1 MKVLF
6 VGGGK
11 RVELAQQFIKRGHTV
26 DAYELDQHV
35 PIATE
40 AGRVIQ
46 GYSWNDPRFFSHLFT
61 ISQDYD
67 LILPLHDGAVEALS
81 GIEDMEM
88 FTQDGWRSLQK
99 FCVSSKFAS
108 DMSCD
113 KSKLEEELRSLSWY
127 PSPKLFQPAIIK
139 PSKGFSS
146 KGIKISNRWLGFTPK
161 DHVAQRFIP
170 GGKEYTIDCY
180 FSRIGRLID
189 WVPRRRLEVSSGEV
203 TKSITVA
210 KRSGF
215 ERILWYLE
223 QNYDFRGPVTVQVI
237 EEEHK
242 KTPHSD
248 ILERFFLMEIN
259 ARLGGGAT
267 LSLAAGFDMIKL
279 LEFEYSQNK
288 VVSEYTS
295 NWREGVYLARSYRDA
310 VFDMNSEEVREQ
322 P

>member
-11 RVELAQQFIKRGHTV
+11 RVELAQQFKRRGHTV
-26 DAYELDQHV
+26 DAYELDQYV

-40 AGRVIQ
+40 VGKVIQ
-46 GYSWNDPRFFSHLFT
+46 GYPWNDPRFFQQLSA
-61 ISQDYD
+61 IYQDYD

-88 FTQDGWRSLQK
+88 FTQNGWRSLQK

-146 KGIKISNRWLGFTPK
+146 KGIKISNRWLGFTPR

-180 FSRIGRLID
+180 FSFFGRLID
-189 WVPRRRLEVSSGEV
+189 WVPRRRLEVTGGEV

-237 EEEHK
+237 EEERK
-242 KTPHSD
+242 SGIPT
-248 ILERFFLMEIN
+248 FFLMEIN

-267 LSLAAGFDMIKL
+267 LSIAAGFDMIKL
-279 LEFEYSQNK
+279 LEFEYGQNK
-288 VVSEYTS
+288 VVSEYNS
-295 NWREGVYLARSYRDA
+295 KWREGVYLARSYRDA
-310 VFDMNSEEVREQ
+310 IFDTNSEETKKQ